1 MESISRLTPYI
12 SEHGRRTAYLTAGL
26 ATEMRLD
33 HETVM
38 LVVLAALLHDIGKS
52 SVPEDILNKPGALS
66 CAEMEIVK
74 KHVVDGYHMLQEDIP
89 EDVAEMVLYHHE
101 NMDGSGYLGLRGSGI
116 PMGARIIR
124 VCDVY
129 DALVSQRPY
138 KTPWSRKKTISYMR
152 ENAGKLFDE
161 TCVDSFCNVVE
172 RIS

>member
-1 MESISRLTPYI
+1 MEGISRLAPYI
-12 SEHGRRTAYLTAGL
+12 SDHSRRTACLTAGL

-38 LVVLAALLHDIGKS
+38 LVVLAALLHDIGKN

-74 KHVVDGYHMLQEDIP
+74 KHVVDGYHMLQENIP

-101 NMDGSGYLGLRGSGI
+101 NMDGSGYLGLKGSGI

-129 DALVSQRPY
+129 DALVSRRPY
-138 KTPWSRKKTISYMR
+138 KAPWSRKKTISYMR

-172 RIS
+172 RMS

>member
-74 KHVVDGYHMLQEDIP
+74 KHVVDGYHMLQE
-89 EDVAEMVLYHHE
+89 VLYHHE
-101 NMDGSGYLGLRGSGI
+101 NMDGSGYLGLKGSGI

>member
-1 MESISRLTPYI
+1 
-12 SEHGRRTAYLTAGL
+12 
-26 ATEMRLD
+26 
-33 HETVM
+33 M

-101 NMDGSGYLGLRGSGI
+101 NMDGSGYLGLKGSGI

>member
-1 MESISRLTPYI
+1 MESISRLMPYI
-12 SEHGRRTAYLTAGL
+12 SKHGRRTACLTAGL
-26 ATEMRLD
+26 ATEMKLD

-38 LVVLAALLHDIGKS
+38 LIVLAALFHDIGKIS
-52 SVPEDILNKPGALS
+52 APEDA
-66 CAEMEIVK
+66 
-74 KHVVDGYHMLQEDIP
+74 
-89 EDVAEMVLYHHE
+89 AEMVLYHHE
-101 NMDGSGYLGLRGSGI
+101 NVDGSGYLGLKGSGI

-152 ENAGKLFDE
+152 ANAGKLFDE
-161 TCVDSFCNVVE
+161 TCVDSFCNVLE

>member
-1 MESISRLTPYI
+1 MEGISRLAPYI
-12 SEHGRRTAYLTAGL
+12 SDHSRRTACLTAGL

-38 LVVLAALLHDIGKS
+38 LVVLAALLHDIGKN

-74 KHVVDGYHMLQEDIP
+74 KHVVDGYHMLQENIP

-101 NMDGSGYLGLRGSGI
+101 NMDGSGYLGLKGSGI

-152 ENAGKLFDE
+152 ENAGYLTKHAWIH
-161 TCVDSFCNVVE
+161 SAM
-172 RIS
+172 

>member
-1 MESISRLTPYI
+1 MEGISRLAPYI
-12 SEHGRRTAYLTAGL
+12 SDHSRRTACLTAGL

-38 LVVLAALLHDIGKS
+38 LVVLAALLHDIGKN

-89 EDVAEMVLYHHE
+89 EDVVEMVLYHHE
-101 NMDGSGYLGLRGSGI
+101 NMDGSGYLGLKGSGI

-129 DALVSQRPY
+129 GALVSQRPY
-138 KTPWSRKKTISYMR
+138 KTPWSIKKTISYMR
-152 ENAGKLFDE
+152 ENAGFVLNKMFMKN
-161 TCVDSFCNVVE
+161 NVGLKNL
-172 RIS
+172 

>member
-138 KTPWSRKKTISYMR
+138 KTPWSRKNTISYMR